1 MHRKEANFAECFNT
15 TISELPKEPVK
26 KQKIAKLIDK
36 LLETLEKC
44 TKIND
49 SSAKL
54 TQRQASRKSIENEMY
69 NNIRDEKET
78 KPVFSVLNVSYL

>member
-1 MHRKEANFAECFNT
+1 MHRKEASVAECFNT
-15 TISELPKEPVK
+15 PISDLPKEPVK
-26 KQKIAKLIDK
+26 KQKFAKFVDK

-49 SSAKL
+49 CSAKL
-54 TQRQASRKSIENEMY
+54 TQTQASRKAIENEMY

-78 KPVFSVLNVSYL
+78 KPVFSVLKVSDL